1 MRSRWR
7 AANVRENPI
16 ETRERMADIRLDA
29 ADWVRRPMDFF
40 ISVASKGIIETLRE
54 RLAELEHLEA
64 SGASTPDTHEELV
77 DIHEFLDRLYTMS
90 LEHAG
95 KTSHRRRPGPAN

>member
-1 MRSRWR
+1 M
-7 AANVRENPI
+7 
-16 ETRERMADIRLDA
+16 
-29 ADWVRRPMDFF
+29 MDFF
-40 ISVASKGIIETLRE
+40 ISVPRKGIIETLRE
-54 RLAELEHLEA
+54 RVAELEHLEA
-64 SGASTPDTHEELV
+64 SGASTSDTHEELV

>member
-1 MRSRWR
+1 M
-7 AANVRENPI
+7 
-16 ETRERMADIRLDA
+16 
-29 ADWVRRPMDFF
+29 MDFF
-40 ISVASKGIIETLRE
+40 ISVPPKGIIETLRE
-54 RLAELEHLEA
+54 RVAELEHLEA

-95 KTSHRRRPGPAN
+95 MTSHRRRPGSAN

>member
-1 MRSRWR
+1 
-7 AANVRENPI
+7 
-16 ETRERMADIRLDA
+16 
-29 ADWVRRPMDFF
+29 MDFF
-40 ISVASKGIIETLRE
+40 ISVPPKGIIETLRE
-54 RLAELEHLEA
+54 QVAELEHLEA